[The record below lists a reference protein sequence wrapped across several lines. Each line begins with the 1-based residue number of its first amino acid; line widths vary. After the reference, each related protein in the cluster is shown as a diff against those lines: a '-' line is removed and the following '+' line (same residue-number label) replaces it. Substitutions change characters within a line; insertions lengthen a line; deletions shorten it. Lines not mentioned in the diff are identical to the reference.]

1 MISVAVI
8 GGGASGMAFAV
19 ALKQKRPDIEVTVF
33 EKNPKVLKK
42 ILVTGNGR
50 CNILNFDA
58 VAENYFEACEF
69 VRPAVE
75 KYTPKKTE
83 AIFRDMGLLLMSEQ
97 EGRAYPISQT
107 AASVVCVL
115 SSAAE
120 RAGVKVFTDT
130 PVKSIKK
137 SQGGFVINNDKSF
150 NFAVIAC
157 GGAAAPK
164 QGTDGSSFELFKA
177 LGIRVTELSPALT
190 GMCVKDMPFSLKGLR
205 QYCKCTVFS
214 NEKEYV
220 ESGEV
225 QFNDYG
231 LSGIPIMQ
239 LSRFIGKSKATATLD
254 CLPSGDV
261 LCGILSRA
269 LANFV
274 LRECNVKKDEP
285 FASLS
290 SDKTLQIASVIKS
303 LKFSVTGVRGFDF
316 AQVTHGGA
324 ALTEFDNNT
333 LEAKKVK
340 HLYAVGEAL
349 NVDGPC
355 GGYNL
360 GWAWSSAFLAAE
372 SVLKEL

>member
-19 ALKQKRPDIEVTVF
+19 ALKQKRPEIEVTVF

-42 ILVTGNGR
+42 MLVTGNGR

-150 NFAVIAC
+150 DF
-157 GGAAAPK
+157 G
-164 QGTDGSSFELFKA
+164 FEPNYIIEIGDSKYKKTGKHNL
-177 LGIRVTELSPALT
+177 LTTMELMSLRYYSIYYPD
-190 GMCVKDMPFSLKGLR
+190 VKD
-205 QYCKCTVFS
+205 
-214 NEKEYV
+214 NIIE
-220 ESGEV
+220 
-225 QFNDYG
+225 
-231 LSGIPIMQ
+231 
-239 LSRFIGKSKATATLD
+239 
-254 CLPSGDV
+254 
-261 LCGILSRA
+261 
-269 LANFV
+269 
-274 LRECNVKKDEP
+274 
-285 FASLS
+285 
-290 SDKTLQIASVIKS
+290 
-303 LKFSVTGVRGFDF
+303 
-316 AQVTHGGA
+316 
-324 ALTEFDNNT
+324 
-333 LEAKKVK
+333 
-340 HLYAVGEAL
+340 
-349 NVDGPC
+349 
-355 GGYNL
+355 
-360 GWAWSSAFLAAE
+360 
-372 SVLKEL
+372 

>member
-1 MISVAVI
+1 M
-8 GGGASGMAFAV
+8 
-19 ALKQKRPDIEVTVF
+19 
-33 EKNPKVLKK
+33 
-42 ILVTGNGR
+42 TGNGR
-50 CNILNFDA
+50 CNIFNFDA

-214 NEKEYV
+214 SEKEYV

-239 LSRFIGKSKATATLD
+239 LSRFIGKGKATATLD
-254 CLPSGDV
+254 CLPS
-261 LCGILSRA
+261 LTKTRLQ
-269 LANFV
+269 L
-274 LRECNVKKDEP
+274 
-285 FASLS
+285 FA
-290 SDKTLQIASVIKS
+290 IP
-303 LKFSVTGVRGFDF
+303 
-316 AQVTHGGA
+316 QV
-324 ALTEFDNNT
+324 
-333 LEAKKVK
+333 
-340 HLYAVGEAL
+340 
-349 NVDGPC
+349 P
-355 GGYNL
+355 
-360 GWAWSSAFLAAE
+360 
-372 SVLKEL
+372 

>member
-19 ALKQKRPDIEVTVF
+19 ALKQKRPDIEVAVF

-42 ILVTGNGR
+42 MLVTGNGR

-137 SQGGFVINNDKSF
+137 SQGRFVINNDKSF

-254 CLPSGDV
+254 CLPSLTKTRLQLFCNPTSSV
-261 LCGILSRA
+261 NRRVTCCAEFYREHSQILSF
-269 LANFV
+269 AN
-274 LRECNVKKDEP
+274 
-285 FASLS
+285 
-290 SDKTLQIASVIKS
+290 
-303 LKFSVTGVRGFDF
+303 VT
-316 AQVTHGGA
+316 
-324 ALTEFDNNT
+324 
-333 LEAKKVK
+333 
-340 HLYAVGEAL
+340 
-349 NVDGPC
+349 
-355 GGYNL
+355 
-360 GWAWSSAFLAAE
+360 
-372 SVLKEL
+372 

>member
-177 LGIRVTELSPALT
+177 LGIRVTELAPALT
-190 GMCVKDMPFSLKGLR
+190 GICVKDMPFSLKGLR

-254 CLPSGDV
+254 CLPS
-261 LCGILSRA
+261 LTKTRLQ
-269 LANFV
+269 L
-274 LRECNVKKDEP
+274 
-285 FASLS
+285 FA
-290 SDKTLQIASVIKS
+290 IP
-303 LKFSVTGVRGFDF
+303 
-316 AQVTHGGA
+316 QV
-324 ALTEFDNNT
+324 
-333 LEAKKVK
+333 
-340 HLYAVGEAL
+340 
-349 NVDGPC
+349 P
-355 GGYNL
+355 
-360 GWAWSSAFLAAE
+360 
-372 SVLKEL
+372 

>member
-19 ALKQKRPDIEVTVF
+19 ALKQKRPDIEVAVF

-42 ILVTGNGR
+42 MLVTGNGR

-75 KYTPKKTE
+75 KYAPKKTE

-97 EGRAYPISQT
+97 EGRA
-107 AASVVCVL
+107 
-115 SSAAE
+115 
-120 RAGVKVFTDT
+120 
-130 PVKSIKK
+130 
-137 SQGGFVINNDKSF
+137 
-150 NFAVIAC
+150 
-157 GGAAAPK
+157 
-164 QGTDGSSFELFKA
+164 FELFKA

-254 CLPSGDV
+254 CLPSLTKNEITAFLQSHKFREPSGDV
-261 LCGILSRA
+261 LCGILPRA

-324 ALTEFDNNT
+324 ALSEFDNNT